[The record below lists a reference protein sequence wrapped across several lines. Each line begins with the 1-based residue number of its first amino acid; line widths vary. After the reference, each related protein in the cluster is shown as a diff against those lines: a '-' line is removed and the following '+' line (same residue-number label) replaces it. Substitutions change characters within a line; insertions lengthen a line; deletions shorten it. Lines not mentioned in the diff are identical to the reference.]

1 MPDHDVL
8 DTPRHISG
16 AAALALLVTLAVVPA
31 MVRAQVA
38 STADSVRTI
47 TLDDAFRLAEAS
59 SPDIAIASAGI
70 TRAEGQQKKARSQYF
85 PQLYASASYT
95 RTVKSQFQGFG
106 ESDSTSGPAKCSS
119 FVPDTTL
126 PVADRVR
133 LLEHALGCSGG
144 QNIFGDFSQVGFGAA
159 NQYNLGLSLTQ
170 NLFAGGRIRAQT
182 RQAAAGRQS
191 ADIGLT
197 AAHAELLLDVT
208 QAYFDAILSDRL
220 VTIAEATLSQAD
232 TTLAQ
237 TRLASQV
244 GNQPEFDLLRAQV
257 TRDNQ
262 VPVVIQRRADRDLA
276 YLRLRQRLNLPLDAR
291 LDLTTSLDDTTSAP
305 SARLASLFTSAP
317 DTVTADRA
325 PVRQATQNL
334 IAQQN
339 AVTVA
344 HAQRIPTLTLSSAY
358 GRVAFPPGGLPDWG
372 QFRTNWTI
380 TGAIQVPLFTGGS
393 IRGDELIAEGNVREA
408 EARLKQTR
416 DLAGIESRDAYAR
429 LNAARAQYA
438 ASTGTVEQAVKA
450 YSIAEVR
457 YHEGISTQTE
467 LSDSRILLQQAQAN
481 RAQASRDLQ
490 VARVRVALLRDLP
503 LASST
508 VTTAVGTAPSLA
520 QPALTTPA
528 PQLQTQ
534 PQRQTGGVVNA
545 SQAGVT
551 P

>member
-1 MPDHDVL
+1 MPDHDFVFL
-8 DTPRHISG
+8 STRRCG
-16 AAALALLVTLAVVPA
+16 AVPALAALLTLATLPVVA
-31 MVRAQVA
+31 RAQVA
-38 STADSVRTI
+38 AAADSVRTI
-47 TLDDAFRLAEAS
+47 TLDDAFHLAEAS

-70 TRAEGQQKKARSQYF
+70 TRAQGQQKKARSQYF
-85 PQLYASASYT
+85 PQLYGSASYT
-95 RTVKSQFQGFG
+95 RTLRSQFQGLG
-106 ESDSTSGPAKCSS
+106 TSDTTSGPAQCSS

-126 PVADRVR
+126 PLADRVR

-159 NQYNLGLSLTQ
+159 NQYNLGLSLTE
-170 NLFAGGRIRAQT
+170 NLFAGGRIRAQN
-182 RQAAAGRQS
+182 RQAAAGRAS

-197 AAHAELLLDVT
+197 AAHAQLLLDVT
-208 QAYFDAILSDRL
+208 QAYYDAILSDRL

-237 TRLASQV
+237 TRLARQV

-262 VPVVIQRRADRDLA
+262 EPVVIQRRADRDLA
-276 YLRLRQRLNLPLDAR
+276 YLRLKQRLNVPLDAR

-325 PVRQATQNL
+325 PVRQAAQNL

-344 HAQRIPTLTLSSAY
+344 RAQRIPTLTLSSAY
-358 GRVAFPPGGLPDWG
+358 GRVAFPPNGLPDWG

-393 IRGDELIAEGNVREA
+393 IRGDELVAEGNAREA

-416 DLAGIESRDAYAR
+416 DMAGIESRDAYAR

-508 VTTAVGTAPSLA
+508 LTPSA
-520 QPALTTPA
+520 AASPSVVQPAPATPA
-528 PQLQTQ
+528 PQPQTQ
-534 PQRQTGGVVNA
+534 TQTGGVVNA
-545 SQAGVT
+545 SQSGVT